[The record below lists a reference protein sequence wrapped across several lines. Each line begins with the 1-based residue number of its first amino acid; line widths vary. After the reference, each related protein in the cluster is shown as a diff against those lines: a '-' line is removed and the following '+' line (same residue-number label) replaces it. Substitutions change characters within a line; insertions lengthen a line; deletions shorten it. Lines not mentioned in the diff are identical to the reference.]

1 MMATMGEE
9 ATSKHLEPGAILAE
23 RYRIE
28 AVLGEGGMGVVY
40 QAEHVHMRKRLALKV
55 LHPQYSNLPEVVAR
69 FEREAIAAGKV
80 EHPNVAR
87 ATDFGRL
94 ADGSFFLVLEYV
106 AGQTLR
112 DEIKKGPIGVDRAL
126 GIARGICLAISAAH
140 QHGIVHRDLKPEN
153 VMLVEH
159 DGVGDFVKVLDFG
172 IAKVDG
178 SGPSDENKGG
188 ASNQLTKMGSVI
200 GTPDYMSPE
209 QVFGTGI
216 DGRSDLYSLGVI
228 LYEML
233 AGSTPFRGG
242 AVTVLRQHV
251 VAPIPAL
258 PPIVGE
264 RLDPRVEP
272 IVRRLLEKEQD
283 ARYQSARDVV
293 AAIDDLATPAI
304 VVTPPRARTNSVSG
318 VTTPAPAQAIS
329 GPVET
334 LRRYATMPVLAGA
347 GAFGALLVIACIV
360 VAARP
365 HEKVIVASSFE
376 LPSAPFLDA
385 LADAEAPVLP
395 PPPAAAPPSAST
407 AQTKAAAPARAPQPQ
422 QPKQQPQQARRTG
435 PGGIYIPPPSQWF
448 K

>member
-1 MMATMGEE
+1 MCDSTRDARDRSEKRGSMMGTMGDE
-9 ATSKHLEPGAILAE
+9 ATVRHLEPGSILAD

-55 LHPQYSNLPEVVAR
+55 LRPEYSNLPEVVAR
-69 FEREAIAAGKV
+69 FEREAIAAGKI

-106 AGQTLR
+106 AGRTLR
-112 DEIKKGPIGVDRAL
+112 DELKDGPLGVDRAL
-126 GIARGICLAISAAH
+126 AIARGISVAIGAAH

-153 VMLVEH
+153 VMLVEQE
-159 DGVGDFVKVLDFG
+159 GVRDFVKVLDFG

-178 SGPSDENKGG
+178 SGASDENGTSG
-188 ASNQLTKMGSVI
+188 ASNQLTRMGAVI

-209 QVFGTGI
+209 QAFGTGI
-216 DGRSDLYSLGVI
+216 DARSDLYSLGVI

-233 AGSTPFRGG
+233 AGSPPFRGG

-272 IVRRLLEKEQD
+272 IVRKLLEKEQG
-283 ARYQSARDVV
+283 ARYQSAR
-293 AAIDDLATPAI
+293 
-304 VVTPPRARTNSVSG
+304 
-318 VTTPAPAQAIS
+318 
-329 GPVET
+329 
-334 LRRYATMPVLAGA
+334 
-347 GAFGALLVIACIV
+347 
-360 VAARP
+360 
-365 HEKVIVASSFE
+365 
-376 LPSAPFLDA
+376 
-385 LADAEAPVLP
+385 
-395 PPPAAAPPSAST
+395 
-407 AQTKAAAPARAPQPQ
+407 
-422 QPKQQPQQARRTG
+422 
-435 PGGIYIPPPSQWF
+435 
-448 K
+448 